1 MVMEPVAETKEA
13 SCGRGVVAG
22 GSGAATLTAVATKQL
37 PLGLVPVT
45 ATTCPGNSLK
55 EGTCSDQD
63 TTAIICHQIYRI
75 VAVHVGE
82 DLSSIKVPGERRE
95 FEEFFRVQE
104 QGCFVERVAPVAL
117 AKYGLKL

>member
-1 MVMEPVAETKEA
+1 MVGGGEGNGGGGMVVKPVAETKEA

-55 EGTCSDQD
+55 EGTCSHRD
-63 TTAIICHQIYRI
+63 TTAIILPDRCC
-75 VAVHVGE
+75 ACG
-82 DLSSIKVPGERRE
+82 
-95 FEEFFRVQE
+95 
-104 QGCFVERVAPVAL
+104 
-117 AKYGLKL
+117 